1 MLQQL
6 RKRYLCFLAVSSKLL
21 TVSSVIAF
29 GMHCGSASLESWVR
43 NHLLWGF
50 FFVVFSWFL
59 QMSNGM
65 VLSVGHYCL
74 LPHLLWLHHMIIPHG
89 GNYVKNSLLGYE
101 QNATCQLA
109 WFLYLL
115 FWPFWQRKYIP
126 LKHQWASTIL
136 HGITS

>member
-1 MLQQL
+1 MPQQL
-6 RKRYLCFLAVSSKLL
+6 RRYLCFLAVNSILL
-21 TVSSVIAF
+21 TVSSVITF
-29 GMHCGSASLESWVR
+29 GMHCGSAWLESWVW
-43 NHLLWGF
+43 NHLLWEGF
-50 FFVVFSWFL
+50 CGFSWFL

-74 LPHLLWLHHMIIPHG
+74 FPHLLWLHHMIIPQR

-101 QNATCQLA
+101 QNATCWLA

-126 LKHQWASTIL
+126 LKHQWASTRL
-136 HGITS
+136 HGVTS